1 MGFFIGTVEKVL
13 SKKERVRMVK
23 NRRFPKGLSLKKVC
37 KLLKVS
43 RSTVYYKAKG
53 ERRKP
58 KAYGR
63 DRRDI
68 CS

>member
-1 MGFFIGTVEKVL
+1 
-13 SKKERVRMVK
+13 MVK

-53 ERRKP
+53 ERREP

-63 DRRDI
+63 GRRDI